1 MTDHTQRRADLER
14 RLADLDRRLH
24 QIDSE
29 LDSHQS
35 KDWDE
40 LAVEREDDEV
50 LEQLGQ
56 SSQAEIEQI
65 KAALA
70 RMEAGEYG
78 VCVKCGA
85 EISEARLDLLP
96 ATPFCKTCAR

>member
-35 KDWDE
+35 KDWDV
-40 LAVEREDDEV
+40 LAVE
-50 LEQLGQ
+50 
-56 SSQAEIEQI
+56 
-65 KAALA
+65 
-70 RMEAGEYG
+70 
-78 VCVKCGA
+78 C
-85 EISEARLDLLP
+85 
-96 ATPFCKTCAR
+96 